1 MEVKKRSKSFPLN
14 QQQYILSLGHL
25 RVASHK
31 KVQAEFLDNSTADGL
46 VSRMLQEKVPQ
57 QIVKNYLKKFHI
69 DKELNELVLKTYIK
83 QFYIHSAQDLR
94 TKPDLYLESILQLT
108 YDTEEQNNLFN
119 YILGFEILKMI
130 FQMSW
135 LQQERLYRLQKNQEY
150 FIKNYIKPI
159 QFTHKI
165 NGLVVPKHEKIFF
178 AKRNYF
184 IKEPKIKEKKLIELV
199 MATFTTDTVTHLGFL
214 TIRHLNFLVFDYDY
228 IFDSEPE
235 CIFLL

>member
-31 KVQAEFLDNSTADGL
+31 QVQAEFLDNSTADGL

-135 LQQERLYRLQKNQEY
+135 LQQERLYRLQKNQDS
-150 FIKNYIKPI
+150 FLKTYIKPI
-159 QFTHKI
+159 QYTHRI
-165 NGLVVPKHEKIFF
+165 NGIIVPK
-178 AKRNYF
+178 
-184 IKEPKIKEKKLIELV
+184 
-199 MATFTTDTVTHLGFL
+199 
-214 TIRHLNFLVFDYDY
+214 
-228 IFDSEPE
+228 
-235 CIFLL
+235 